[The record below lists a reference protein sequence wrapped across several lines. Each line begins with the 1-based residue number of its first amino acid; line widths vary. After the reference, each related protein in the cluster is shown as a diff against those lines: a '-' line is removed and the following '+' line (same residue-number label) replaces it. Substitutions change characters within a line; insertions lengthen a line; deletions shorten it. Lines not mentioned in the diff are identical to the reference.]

1 MRKFE
6 LLTDKELNILSDA
19 VEEYGNRDLLGQL
32 NEEYR
37 IRREQN
43 NRIKHKNSGRYID
56 QFLNGLGF

>member
-43 NRIKHKNSGRYID
+43 NIRKP
-56 QFLNGLGF
+56 